1 MGDVTAVRTTP
12 TARDTRPAGPR
23 GQAVAGIDLSAG
35 IVHVVVGAK
44 EGSRL
49 RVVGRA
55 ETQLADSAVSGG
67 LVADRDVTADALR
80 TALTAAEQAQRAERS
95 VVAIDGDDVRTFHA
109 VTAFEREDSR
119 SPVNAGEES
128 RAIRE
133 ATTDAAARA
142 QAAIL
147 DDPALRGMPTA
158 RLHDDVAAL
167 ALDGRVLR
175 SLVGHRGRL
184 VEVWTDVTIAPL
196 VITGAATAALEA
208 TRRRGG
214 VISAS
219 YALGRLL
226 AESGLTDAGVVRLG
240 TDATSIA
247 VLRESRVAATRVFAL
262 GRTAIAARPE
272 RGEEDAR
279 VWAECVV
286 ASLRGVDG
294 PPPGRWIFVG
304 VPEALRALPTALGKA
319 VSDIRGD
326 TVDIAPLTVGIASRV
341 FADVPLHADDL
352 VAAAAVALATGVYEA

>member
-1 MGDVTAVRTTP
+1 MTAVRTTP

-23 GQAVAGIDLSAG
+23 GQAAAGIDLSAG
-35 IVHVVVGAK
+35 VVHVVVAAK
-44 EGSRL
+44 EGARL

-55 ETQLADSAVSGG
+55 DAQLAESAVSGG

-80 TALTAAEQAQRAERS
+80 NALAIAEHAQRAERS
-95 VVAIDGDDVRTFHA
+95 VVAIDGDDVRTFHM
-109 VTAFEREDSR
+109 VTAFEREDS
-119 SPVNAGEES
+119 SSAVSTGEES

-133 ATTDAAARA
+133 ATADATARA

-147 DDPALRGMPTA
+147 DDAALRGTPAA

-214 VISAS
+214 VVSAS

-226 AESGLTDAGVVRLG
+226 AESGITDGGVVRLG
-240 TDATSIA
+240 ADATSIV

-262 GRTAIAARPE
+262 GRTAIAERPE
-272 RGEEDAR
+272 RRDDDAR

-304 VPEALRALPTALGKA
+304 VPETLRALPAALGKA

-326 TVDIAPLTVGIASRV
+326 DVETTPLTVGMASRV
-341 FADVPLHADDL
+341 FGDLPLHADDL
-352 VAAAAVALATGVYEA
+352 VAAGAVALATGVYEA

>member
-1 MGDVTAVRTTP
+1 VTAVRTTP
-12 TARDTRPAGPR
+12 VRDTRPPGPR

-35 IVHVVVGAK
+35 VVHVVVAVK
-44 EGSRL
+44 EGARL
-49 RVVGRA
+49 RIVGRA
-55 ETQLADSAVSGG
+55 EAQLAESAVSGG

-80 TALTAAEQAQRAERS
+80 SALGAAEHAQRAERS
-95 VVAIDGDDVRTFHA
+95 VVALDGDDIRTFHT

-133 ATTDAAARA
+133 ATTDATGRA

-147 DDPALRGMPTA
+147 DDAALRGMPTA

-196 VITGAATAALEA
+196 VITGAATATLEA

-214 VISAS
+214 VVSAA

-226 AESGLTDAGVVRLG
+226 AESGVTEAGVVRLG
-240 TDATSIA
+240 ADGTSIA
-247 VLRESRVAATRVFAL
+247 ILRESRVVATRVFAL
-262 GRTAIAARPE
+262 GGAALAARPE
-272 RGEEDAR
+272 RSDDDAR

-286 ASLRGVDG
+286 ASLHGVDG

-304 VPEALRALPTALGKA
+304 VPEALRALPAALGRA

-326 TVDIAPLTVGIASRV
+326 NVEITPLTVGIASRV
-341 FADVPLHADDL
+341 FGDVALHADDL
-352 VAAAAVALATGVYEA
+352 VAAGAVALATGVYEA